1 MSMVII
7 YILGAVFTQRNDDF
21 GGFCFFSGKS
31 EAHLRGL
38 EVGFAK
44 KISGGN
50 IAKYSSIRKQ
60 IS

>member
-21 GGFCFFSGKS
+21 GGFCLFSGKRD
-31 EAHLRGL
+31 AHLRGL

-44 KISGGN
+44 KYREEILQNMLQSEN
-50 IAKYSSIRKQ
+50 K
-60 IS
+60 